1 MTLLTRYLL
10 AQLLRYF
17 LTLNI
22 GFSALYLLIDFF
34 EKFDEFAEAGK
45 PMSLV
50 IKFFLLNIPF
60 VVDQLSPILILLS
73 GVITL
78 GILNHNNELVA
89 LKAAGVPLRTIVKPI
104 LLGGLLLT
112 TLFIAIAQLILP
124 SSITTTNDIWYEQV
138 RGKVPLGIFRNGRYY
153 YKGSEGFYSF
163 QWPNKEQLV
172 FKDFSY
178 STWDEN
184 YNVKTMAVAQFA
196 DWLPKR
202 SLWELKQGQIIEL
215 DERGS
220 FMAKPFRFL
229 GMQFPESPDDFLIPE
244 YESAE
249 MSLTG
254 LFTDIG
260 DQDIKAEKTRARA
273 EFYGRISYL
282 FLGIPLLLLGLPILI
297 LSYRKWGRDLSIAIP
312 VSCFMAFAAWGIWG
326 TLQSF
331 AKTGYI
337 PPLPAALA
345 VHIVFSV
352 LGIYLLHQEDS

>member
-1 MTLLTRYLL
+1 MTLLSRYLL
-10 AQLLRYF
+10 TLLIRYF
-17 LTLNI
+17 LTLTI
-22 GFSALYLLIDFF
+22 GFAALYLLIDFF

-50 IKFFLLNIPF
+50 LEFFLLNIPF

-78 GILNHNNELVA
+78 GIVNHNNELVA
-89 LKAAGVPLRTIVKPI
+89 LKASGIPLRRIVKPI

-112 TLFIAIAQLILP
+112 TLFIALAQLILP
-124 SSITTTNDIWYEQV
+124 ATISITNDIWFEQV

-163 QWPNKEQLV
+163 QWPNKDALV

-184 YNVKTMAVAQFA
+184 YNVKSMVVADFA
-196 DWLPKR
+196 DWLPEE
-202 SLWELKQGQIIEL
+202 STWLLKVGQIVDH
-215 DERGS
+215 DEQNS
-220 FMAKPFRFL
+220 VLSKPFQTWKL
-229 GMQFPESPDDFLIPE
+229 DLPESPDDFLIPE

-249 MSLTG
+249 MSLTD
-254 LFTDIG
+254 LYADIG
-260 DQDIKAEKTRARA
+260 RQQTASDTVRIRA

-282 FLGIPLLLLGLPILI
+282 ILGIPLLLLGLPILI
-297 LSYRKWGRDLSIAIP
+297 ISYNRWGRDLSVAIP
-312 VSCFMAFAAWGIWG
+312 ISCFMAFAAWGIWG

-337 PPLPAALA
+337 SPVPAAIG

-352 LGIYLLHQEDS
+352 VGIYLLNKQDR